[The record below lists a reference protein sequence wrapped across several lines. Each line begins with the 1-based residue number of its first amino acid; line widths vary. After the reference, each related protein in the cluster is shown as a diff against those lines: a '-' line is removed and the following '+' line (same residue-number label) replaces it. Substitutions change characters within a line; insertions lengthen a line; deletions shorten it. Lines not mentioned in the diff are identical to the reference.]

1 MNVVLTL
8 CSFGLVFIASL
19 LIFVLATYKQK
30 EIICNKTG
38 IKIKSNVHLSFLK
51 LKMTFNLK

>member
-30 EIICNKTG
+30 EIIRIKTG
-38 IKIKSNVHLSFLK
+38 IKIKCTLIISQVKDDLQP
-51 LKMTFNLK
+51 